1 MQKLSS
7 VSSIEH
13 IEKSLKLVSKTSDL
27 AVLNAA
33 MDMTDNVRRE
43 SHREENLS
51 NSLDFELL
59 VNTTREAE
67 LLNHCNIPS
76 ILESN
81 SSSDF
86 ISDSS
91 ASIDAPLVPSGVCQ
105 KVSCTLLC
113 GYGAHSNR
121 ALLHHKTSRKLSIQC
136 CWITEKEKHCRL
148 YKLVSWINI
157 LQESQCK
164 FSIWNFNLVSVWVQE
179 KH

>member
-1 MQKLSS
+1 MQELSS

-13 IEKSLKLVSKTSDL
+13 IEKSLKLVSKPSDL

-81 SSSDF
+81 SSLDF

-121 ALLHHKTSRKLSIQC
+121 ALLHHKTCRKRQYYVAGSQKKKNTVDSTSLFHELTFFRNHNVNWYIS
-136 CWITEKEKHCRL
+136 
-148 YKLVSWINI
+148 NI
-157 LQESQCK
+157 LLHITK
-164 FSIWNFNLVSVWVQE
+164 NFST
-179 KH
+179 